1 MESSQE
7 FVLASTSG
15 YFKPEE
21 YQESQVLSLPKGC
34 YSAHMTDLSQSMN
47 SLSGHLRG
55 SSSQPAKP
63 GQRGRDRTMKQ
74 VGGEAGSVGVKE
86 QI

>member
-1 MESSQE
+1 MESFQE

-34 YSAHMTDLSQSMN
+34 YSAHTDLLQSMN

-63 GQRGRDRTMKQ
+63 GQRGRN
-74 VGGEAGSVGVKE
+74 
-86 QI
+86 